1 MIRHI
6 IPKQVADGRNRAQNW
21 IYEANSGISG
31 SQKSG
36 ESTGQADGKD
46 LGGLY
51 PSPKG
56 EEITGFQEIHG
67 FLEEEN
73 SLQIFKAAASE
84 AGSSPN
90 PSARIAPRK
99 SFSFFKYKSSFAAF
113 NCSLLNF
120 SAAASLGRRPLR
132 RSSFITD
139 KISSFA
145 GSSFIVIT
153 RYINLFLLSA
163 PVPFLKP
170 VRLTLAQGR
179 RYTGISRW
187 EYIVSRRASC
197 HSTRRSSGLPSGI
210 YELNLTSTGS
220 LLPLCAAPRNYEH
233 R

>member
-1 MIRHI
+1 MKLLA
-6 IPKQVADGRNRAQNW
+6 IPNSVAADRKSAQNW
-21 IYEANSGISG
+21 VYEANSGITG
-31 SQKSG
+31 SRKSG
-36 ESTGQADGKD
+36 EGAGETYRKGLDGP
-46 LGGLY
+46 Y

-73 SLQIFKAAASE
+73 SLQIFKAAASA

-90 PSARIAPRK
+90 PSAWIDSRK
-99 SFSFFKYKSSFAAF
+99 SFSFFKCKRSFAAF
-113 NCSLLNF
+113 SCSLLNF

-132 RSSFITD
+132 RSSFITE
-139 KISSFA
+139 KISSFL
-145 GSSFIVIT
+145 GSTFIVIM
-153 RYINLFLLSA
+153 RYINLFLLST
-163 PVPFLKP
+163 PVPLP
-170 VRLTLAQGR
+170 ESVSLTLAQGR

-187 EYIVSRRASC
+187 ECNLPLRASC

-220 LLPLCAAPRNYEH
+220 LLPLCAAPETYEH

>member
-1 MIRHI
+1 MKLRA
-6 IPKQVADGRNRAQNW
+6 IPNSVAADRKSAQNW

-31 SQKSG
+31 SRKSG
-36 ESTGQADGKD
+36 QSTCQTDRKGLD
-46 LGGLY
+46 GLY

-56 EEITGFQEIHG
+56 AETTGFQEIHG

-73 SLQIFKAAASE
+73 SLQIFKAAASA

-99 SFSFFKYKSSFAAF
+99 FFSFFKCKSSFAAF

-120 SAAASLGRRPLR
+120 SAVASLGRRPLR
-132 RSSFITD
+132 RSSLITD
-139 KISSFA
+139 RISSSL

-187 EYIVSRRASC
+187 EYIVSPRASC

-220 LLPLCAAPRNYEH
+220 LLPLCAASRTYEH